1 MGQAVGDD
9 LKFDYTQI
17 AKIDLFALYGVFII
31 FIVKNYYKI
40 IKIAHELNFRVLLII
55 K

>member
-9 LKFDYTQI
+9 LKINHKSTT
-17 AKIDLFALYGVFII
+17 KIDLFALYGVFII
-31 FIVKNYYKI
+31 FMINKHYRI
-40 IKIAHELNFRVLLII
+40 IKIACELNFGILLII

>member
-9 LKFDYTQI
+9 LKIDYIQI

-31 FIVKNYYKI
+31 FMIKYT
-40 IKIAHELNFRVLLII
+40 IKI
-55 K
+55 

>member
-9 LKFDYTQI
+9 LKVDYIQI

-31 FIVKNYYKI
+31 FMMNNT
-40 IKIAHELNFRVLLII
+40 IKL
-55 K
+55 

>member
-9 LKFDYTQI
+9 LKIDYIQI
-17 AKIDLFALYGVFII
+17 DEIDLFALYGVFTKFMMKIH
-31 FIVKNYYKI
+31 YKI
-40 IKIAHELNFRVLLII
+40 IKIVCGLNFCILLII